1 MGAAAVETSPRIPA
15 KKSDFTAEW
24 LTEVFA
30 SKYPGTTVT
39 SLQVDEVDQGT
50 STRLRLTAE
59 YADPSPDLPTQLF
72 VKTNFDNVFGELFT
86 AAGIYHAEVKF
97 FNDVLPAVDIPTP
110 RCLHAELSDE
120 DGSFVLVLE
129 DVVAADWGKAEEP
142 IDWVRAEAV
151 LKAMARYHAHF
162 WNSPKLDDLEWVWTP
177 NEGPQAD
184 AIKMFSDYASE
195 KLAAGTV
202 FDHPVPEALRDSE
215 RVKRAVEALLRYDA
229 EVPRTLLH
237 SDPHL
242 KNLGFH
248 LSGEPIFVDWQVLRK
263 GCWALDVSY
272 FLSTSLSTDDRR
284 AHERDLVTGYLKELA
299 GYGIDVPADEAWLQY
314 RAQPLYGLLVW
325 LATPVEMQPEAAVR
339 AFTLRFLAA
348 AEDLDTMGA
357 IDEVSG
363 KMTTH

>member
-1 MGAAAVETSPRIPA
+1 METSPRIPA
-15 KKSDFTAEW
+15 QKSDFTAEW
-24 LTEVFA
+24 LTGVLA

-39 SLQVDEVDQGT
+39 SLKVDEVDQGT
-50 STRLRLTAE
+50 STRLRLTAQ

-129 DVVAADWGKAEEP
+129 DVVLADWGKAEEP
-142 IDWVRAEAV
+142 IDVVRAEAV
-151 LKAMARYHAHF
+151 LTAMARYHAHF
-162 WNSPKLDDLEWVWTP
+162 WNSPTLDELEWVWTP
-177 NEGPQAD
+177 NDGPQSD

-195 KLAAGTV
+195 KLAEGSV
-202 FDHPVPEALRDSE
+202 FDFPVPEALRDSE
-215 RVKRAVEALLRYDA
+215 RVKRAVAALLRYDA
-229 EVPRTLLH
+229 EEPRTLLH

-248 LSGEPIFVDWQVLRK
+248 LSGEPIFIDWQVLRK

-272 FLSTSLSTDDRR
+272 FLSTSLSTEDRR
-284 AHERDLVTGYLKELA
+284 AHERDLVKGYLAELA
-299 GYGIDVPADEAWLQY
+299 KYEISIPEDVAWLQY

-325 LATPVEMQPEAAVR
+325 LATPVEMQPAEAVH
-339 AFTLRFLAA
+339 AFTQRFLSA

-357 IDEVSG
+357 IEEVSA